1 MNPLDNDIKFISGVG
16 EVRAKL
22 LAKEIGVRTVG
33 DMLYHFPFRYVDRTK
48 IYNIGELNEANSS
61 GGYIQIRGR
70 VTGKN
75 YFGEGR
81 NQRFVIYIADQTG
94 KAELI
99 WFRGIKWIENKFE
112 LGREYL
118 IFGRPSFYRSEL
130 SFVHPEVEPIEVAL
144 SRKESCGLQGIYST
158 TEKLSTALGTKGMY
172 NIVGKILDNYADRI
186 TDYMPQYMRQR
197 YGLVTL
203 QQALE
208 TIHRPTNPMALKQ
221 AQFRLKFD
229 ELFGLQLNIQ
239 ARRAARTTAHAG
251 FHFGRVG
258 KFFNDFYNRL
268 PFPLTGAQKQAI
280 KDIRADTVSG
290 CQMNRLLQGDVGSGK
305 TVVALIS
312 MILAVDNG
320 FQACMMAPTEILA
333 RQHYATI
340 AKMVDGIGLRVAD
353 RKSVV

>member
-144 SRKESCGLQGIYST
+144 SRKENC
-158 TEKLSTALGTKGMY
+158 
-172 NIVGKILDNYADRI
+172 D
-186 TDYMPQYMRQR
+186 
-197 YGLVTL
+197 
-203 QQALE
+203 
-208 TIHRPTNPMALKQ
+208 
-221 AQFRLKFD
+221 
-229 ELFGLQLNIQ
+229 FG
-239 ARRAARTTAHAG
+239 
-251 FHFGRVG
+251 
-258 KFFNDFYNRL
+258 
-268 PFPLTGAQKQAI
+268 
-280 KDIRADTVSG
+280 
-290 CQMNRLLQGDVGSGK
+290 
-305 TVVALIS
+305 
-312 MILAVDNG
+312 
-320 FQACMMAPTEILA
+320 
-333 RQHYATI
+333 
-340 AKMVDGIGLRVAD
+340 
-353 RKSVV
+353 